1 MPQLKVSDLLKK
13 INAALNSPA
22 FPDLE
27 RIEYD
32 ILMKNIAALYETLA
46 DIRAAGEQQHSVIQ
60 HPVAEEELVIED
72 EPVYTAPMDE
82 PEVEDLQ
89 EMDLEPEVIET
100 KQPEELIIPKTTA
113 KQAPLFVLNDV
124 DAETP
129 VHQPKQEV
137 KETAPVVE
145 KIEKQEP
152 LKQQPVKQEMET
164 PPVKNE
170 PVVEQKVA
178 PKTSINEVFK
188 ATTGGINDTV
198 QKNTGEINR
207 KLVSTNLKELVDLN
221 KRILFVNELFD
232 GDAAFY
238 SRAIDELNNCETYEK
253 AYTNYSWYA
262 GQLHWKP
269 EAQAPRLLLK
279 LLKQKFQVDI
289 E

>member
-32 ILMKNIAALYETLA
+32 ILMRNIAALYETLA
-46 DIRAAGEQQHSVIQ
+46 DIRAAGEHGQNVIQ
-60 HPVAEEELVIED
+60 HPMAEEELITD
-72 EPVYTAPMDE
+72 EENSYLELVEESDLPEEHIVEEMVEE
-82 PEVEDLQ
+82 PEMAES
-89 EMDLEPEVIET
+89 
-100 KQPEELIIPKTTA
+100 KQPEELIINKMA
-113 KQAPLFVLNDV
+113 SKQAPLFVLNDV

-129 VHQPKQEV
+129 VHPPKQDVIEV
-137 KETAPVVE
+137 PPVIE
-145 KIEKQEP
+145 KVEKQEP
-152 LKQQPVKQEMET
+152 VKQELIS
-164 PPVKNE
+164 PPLKQE
-170 PVVEQKVA
+170 PVAEQKPA
-178 PKTSINEVFK
+178 PITSINEVFK
-188 ATTGGINDTV
+188 ASTGGINDNA
-198 QKNTGEINR
+198 QKNTAEINS

-232 GDAAFY
+232 GDAGFY
-238 SRAIDELNNCETYEK
+238 TRAIDELNNCETYEK